1 MEGRRWV
8 SRMKLFLNLCPG
20 GGGEDRERNVG
31 NVKNVGYGMEHV
43 AL

>member
-20 GGGEDRERNVG
+20 RERKGKRRGGGGKIE
-31 NVKNVGYGMEHV
+31 KGMWGM
-43 AL
+43 